1 MKQLFHGRNESA
13 WAFEPASPKKQIL
26 TEKGASPQILIP
38 NHNET
43 AIDALGRKLVT
54 HKEAGYPKKDK
65 YVGLFYLNWTDSI
78 HGFSTDYDVTKAY
91 ACDPENPSL
100 GEHGSFCWWA
110 EPETGYHVSDDVWQI
125 KRDMRYFAMA
135 GIDFIY
141 LDFTNGYIYE
151 KSLRALLDTCLELR
165 AAGQMTP
172 YIVPWAL
179 AEADRNAPGYGLID
193 IYEMFYKDGRY
204 DDLWFYWEGK
214 PLAMLK
220 NDRAGGMSAF
230 DSKELTDFFTFRIS
244 WPGYAWPG
252 EEVGSGYKFWGDG
265 WLANFGYFYGYTDDI
280 QHSECV
286 GIGCAGFATPGSGR
300 SGHVYSQRQYLDR
313 FLETPTMGEGIML
326 HENFEEMLQKNP
338 ETDVL
343 IISRWNE
350 WGAQNLNLLD
360 FGFCDQFNREYSRD
374 IEPMKGGY
382 TDNYFYQMCNI
393 IRRFKGIAP
402 PDTPSGKQTVDL
414 NANFDQWHSV
424 TPVFRDYEGDT
435 EARDEQDVTHTSRY
449 QNFTGRNDI
458 VESRITAD
466 EGMVYAYV
474 RTAQPITDPREGNNW
489 MMLFLDT
496 DNDKTTG
503 WEGYDYVINYK
514 VLSDSETTLCA
525 YIDNVWQEVGKVNY
539 RMSDCELMMAI
550 PRSLIGLTEEVFTV
564 NFHWM
569 DHVTDIYDLH
579 SWFTTGDI
587 APERRNDYTVT
598 LTIPYDDQAE
608 TLLPART
615 QDTVGYMPA
624 VSLREADLRAGLR
637 VTLYTLPENY
647 GKMPNFE
654 HIAAN
659 AQTTALVNEISL
671 AAAGERTKDY
681 ALSFEGYVD
690 LPENGVYDF
699 AVQASACARVY
710 IDGRLVTEVINP
722 PAREADQ
729 PSKALGALRLA
740 KGFHAIKIEYA
751 EIGGGDSELSLQDHW
766 RFICK

>member
-1 MKQLFHGRNESA
+1 MSMNPYATPVPYEKQR
-13 WAFEPASPKKQIL
+13 L
-26 TEKGASPQILIP
+26 TEKGASPALPIP

-43 AIDALGRKLVT
+43 ATDALGRRLVS
-54 HKEAGYPKKDK
+54 HKEAGPPKKDK
-65 YVGLFYLNWTDSI
+65 YVGLFYLIWTDSV

-91 ACDPENPSL
+91 ACDPESPSL
-100 GEHGSFCWWA
+100 GRLGSFCWWA

-151 KSLRALLDTCLELR
+151 KSFRSLLDTCLELR

-179 AEADRNAPGYGLID
+179 AEADRNAPGYGLVD
-193 IYEMFYKDGRY
+193 IYEMFYKDEKY
-204 DDLWFYWEGK
+204 ADLWFYWEGK

-220 NDRAGGMSAF
+220 NDGKGGMSAF

-265 WLANFGYFYGYTDDI
+265 WLANFEYFYGYTDDPK
-280 QHSECV
+280 HSECV

-326 HENFEEMLQKNP
+326 QENFEEMLQKNP

-393 IRRFKGIAP
+393 IRRFKGISP

-414 NANFDQWHSV
+414 HRGFDQWQDV
-424 TPVFRDYEGDT
+424 TPVFWDFEGDT
-435 EARDEQDVTHTSRY
+435 SPRDEPDVTHTFRY

-458 VESRITAD
+458 AESRVTAD

-474 RTAQPITDPREGNNW
+474 RTTAPITDPREGNNW
-489 MMLFLDT
+489 MLLFLDT
-496 DNDKTTG
+496 DNDQSTG
-503 WEGYDYVINYK
+503 WEGYNFLLNYK
-514 VLSDSETTLCA
+514 VINDTETTLCA
-525 YIDNVWQEVGKVNY
+525 YRDHVWQEIGTVGY
-539 RMSDCELMMAI
+539 RVEGCEMMLAI
-550 PRSLIGLTEEVFTV
+550 PRSLLGLTEDTFTLGL
-564 NFHWM
+564 HWL
-569 DHVTDIYDLH
+569 DNVTDIYDLH
-579 SWFTTGDI
+579 AWFTTGDS
-587 APERRNDYTVT
+587 APERRNNYT
-598 LTIPYDDQAE
+598 LTLTVPYDAVKE
-608 TLLPART
+608 TRLHDREGAIAH
-615 QDTVGYMPA
+615 MPA
-624 VSLREADLRAGLR
+624 VAVDAPCEGLT
-637 VTLYTLPENY
+637 VTAYRLPAAY
-647 GKMPNFE
+647 GKMPVIE

-659 AQTTALVNEISL
+659 AMETTVTREVS
-671 AAAGERTKDY
+671 AAAWADRTDF
-681 ALSFEGYVD
+681 ALSFRGFVAI
-690 LPENGVYDF
+690 PTNGVYDF
-699 AVQASACARVY
+699 PLKTRGCARLY
-710 IDGRLVTEVINP
+710 LDGRLVTEVMNL

-729 PSKALGALRLA
+729 PSKALGALPLA
-740 KGFHAIKIEYA
+740 AGYHAIRIDYA
-751 EIGGGDSELSLQDHW
+751 EIGGAAPDLSLDGDWAFYHP
-766 RFICK
+766 

>member
-1 MKQLFHGRNESA
+1 MEKTFDTSGVSMMPDR
-13 WAFEPASPKKQIL
+13 KKKL
-26 TEKGASPQILIP
+26 TEKGASPQIPIP
-38 NHNET
+38 NWNET
-43 AIDALGRKLVT
+43 ATDALGRRLIS
-54 HKEAGYPKKDK
+54 HREAGAPKKDK
-65 YVGLFYLNWTDSI
+65 YVGLFYLIWTDSV
-78 HGFSTDYDVTKAY
+78 HGFSTNYDVTKAY

-100 GEHGSFCWWA
+100 GKHGDFCWWA

-151 KSLRALLDTCLELR
+151 KSFRALLDTCLELR

-179 AEADRNAPGYGLID
+179 AEANRAAPGYGLID
-193 IYEMFYKDGRY
+193 IYEMFYKDEKY

-220 NDRAGGMSAF
+220 NDGAGGMSAF
-230 DSKELTDFFTFRIS
+230 NSKELTDFFTFRIS

-265 WLANFGYFYGYTDDI
+265 WLANFEYFYGYTDDPKR
-280 QHSECV
+280 SECV

-300 SGHVYSQRQYLDR
+300 SGHIYSQRQYLDR

-326 HENFEEMLQKNP
+326 QENFEEMLQKNP

-402 PDTPSGKQTVDL
+402 PDEPSGKQTVDL
-414 NANFDQWHSV
+414 KRGFDQWKSV
-424 TPVFRDYEGDT
+424 TPVFRDFEGDT
-435 EARDEQDVTHTSRY
+435 APRDEIDVTRTFRY

-474 RTAQPITDPREGNNW
+474 KTAAPITSYKEGKNW
-489 MMLFLDT
+489 MLLFFDS
-496 DNDKTTG
+496 DNNQSTG
-503 WEGYDYVINYK
+503 WEGYDFVINYD
-514 VLSDSETTLCA
+514 VIDDTTTTLCA
-525 YIDNVWQEVGKVNY
+525 YKNNVWQEIGVVNY
-539 RMSDCELMMAI
+539 QVKDNEFMVAV
-550 PRSLIGLTEEVFTV
+550 PRSLLGLTNECFTL

-569 DHVTDIYDLH
+569 DNVADIYDLH
-579 SWFTTGDI
+579 SWFTTGDS
-587 APERRNDYTVT
+587 APERRNNYT
-598 LTIPYDDQAE
+598 LTLTAPYDAVRE
-608 TLLPART
+608 TLLPPRIDAVT
-615 QDTVGYMPA
+615 HMPA
-624 VSLREADLRAGLR
+624 MAMDSLAEGLT
-637 VTLYTLPENY
+637 VTVYKLPNDY
-647 GKMPNFE
+647 GKMPVME
-654 HIAAN
+654 HITAN
-659 AQTTALVNEISL
+659 AIETAVTREVS
-671 AAAGERTKDY
+671 AQSWVTGSSF
-681 ALSFEGYVD
+681 ALSYEGYVRIPAD
-690 LPENGVYDF
+690 GQYEFPLVTKE
-699 AVQASACARVY
+699 CARLY
-710 IDGRLVTEVINP
+710 IDGRLVTEVLNLSI
-722 PAREADQ
+722 REEC
-729 PSKALGALRLA
+729 PSKIAKALPLA
-740 KGFHAIKIEYA
+740 AGYHAIRIEYA
-751 EIGGGDSELSLQDHW
+751 NLGGNNPMLSMSGSWELYHSE
-766 RFICK
+766 RKTP